1 MLFDRGPVPDAVE
14 LDARQG
20 LELFHQLEREL
31 EEGFS
36 QTLPILAGGAPKA
49 TRLSETLDVHQ
60 AMVICRRFG
69 RACPSGRYWT
79 LLVQR
84 ATELFGAPPAD
95 TPTPAKL
102 AAMGKMLQ
110 RITLRDLLLWA
121 DARGV
126 LVALVAF
133 LESFPPDGWAY
144 METD

>member
-1 MLFDRGPVPDAVE
+1 MLFDRGPVPEAVE
-14 LDARQG
+14 LDVRQG
-20 LELFHQLEREL
+20 LELFHRLEREL
-31 EEGFS
+31 EEGIS
-36 QTLPILAGGAPKA
+36 QTLPISPEVLTKA
-49 TRLSETLDVHQ
+49 TRLTETLDVHQ

-69 RACPSGRYWT
+69 RACPHGRYWT

-95 TPTPAKL
+95 TPPPAKL
-102 AAMGKMLQ
+102 AAMSKLLQ
-110 RITLRDLLLWA
+110 RITLRDLLVWA

>member
-36 QTLPILAGGAPKA
+36 RTLPISPEVLSKA
-49 TRLSETLDVHQ
+49 TRLTETLDVHQ

-69 RACPSGRYWT
+69 RACPHGRYWT

-95 TPTPAKL
+95 TPRRRTGG
-102 AAMGKMLQ
+102 MSKMLQ

>member
-20 LELFHQLEREL
+20 LELFHQLERDL
-31 EEGFS
+31 EESFC
-36 QTLPILAGGAPKA
+36 QTLPISQEVLPMA
-49 TRLSETLDVHQ
+49 TRPSETLDVYQ

-69 RACPSGRYWT
+69 RACPRGRHWT

-95 TPTPAKL
+95 TPTPVQL
-102 AAMGKMLQ
+102 AAMGKILQ
-110 RITLRDLLLWA
+110 RITLRDLLAWA
-121 DARGV
+121 DDRGV